1 MKPLVA
7 VVAVLT
13 LGTAAVHLHTI
24 VPPLIAAVTFGQREV
39 DQTRFIVMAV
49 PRGQTAYNLL
59 IVEQLATQPNARACW
74 RVNND
79 AAQTVEPLLL
89 NFDFTGICGRG
100 TDSNAFSIRMAG
112 EDLGLKYSLRLAE
125 RDGVVALL
133 ATPSDRTLPE
143 LELGRTRANL
153 RNPMKI
159 DLNPDW
165 RLTRRTYN
173 GRDLPHIYFT
183 NNTSL
188 ATIVAQTPRSSPSPS
203 PVITPSPSPS
213 PVPTSSPAASPSPV
227 PRPSP
232 VVSPSPVS
240 SPSPVASPSPSS
252 YTAQVQQLY
261 REVLNREADAPGLA
275 YHVRRMEQGRT
286 LEQVRQDIQTSP
298 EGRRIAIARIFQQ
311 EVGKQPDAAIVNL
324 YSQRIGEQGWSL
336 EQVRQDIRQN
346 YRQATVVADIPSS
359 PSPSVAADIPSS
371 PSPSVVTNMPSS
383 PSPSLTGLFP
393 ERAYFVVIPAATGD
407 LPAIARKVNQ
417 LGVSTVNIFQRE
429 SPRGPHVAVGPF
441 MHRGLAEQWKGYL
454 KNAGFDARVYF
465 GD

>member
-7 VVAVLT
+7 AVAAFT
-13 LGTAAVHLHTI
+13 LGAVAIHLPTI
-24 VPPLIAAVTFGQREV
+24 APPLMAAVTFGQREV
-39 DQTRFIVMAV
+39 DQSRFIVMAV

-125 RDGVVALL
+125 RDGVVVLL

-143 LELGRTRANL
+143 LELGKTRANL
-153 RNPMKI
+153 RSPMKI

-173 GRDLPHIYFT
+173 GRNLPHIYFT

-188 ATIVAQTPRSSPSPS
+188 ATIAAQTPRSSPSPS
-203 PVITPSPSPS
+203 PSPVLIPSPSPS
-213 PVPTSSPAASPSPV
+213 PVVSPSPV
-227 PRPSP
+227 PSPSP
-232 VVSPSPVS
+232 IGSPSPVS

-298 EGRRIAIARIFQQ
+298 EGRRLTIARVFQQ
-311 EVGKQPDAAIVNL
+311 EVGRQPDAAIVNL

-336 EQVRQDIRQN
+336 ERVRQDIRQN
-346 YRQATVVADIPSS
+346 YGQTVVVIGTPSS
-359 PSPSVAADIPSS
+359 PSPSLTGTP
-371 PSPSVVTNMPSS
+371 TS

-393 ERAYFVVIPAATGD
+393 ERAYFVVIPAATRD
-407 LPAIARKVNQ
+407 LPAIARRVNQ

-441 MHRGLAEQWKGYL
+441 MQRGLAEQWKSYL
-454 KNAGFDARVYF
+454 RNAGFDARVYF